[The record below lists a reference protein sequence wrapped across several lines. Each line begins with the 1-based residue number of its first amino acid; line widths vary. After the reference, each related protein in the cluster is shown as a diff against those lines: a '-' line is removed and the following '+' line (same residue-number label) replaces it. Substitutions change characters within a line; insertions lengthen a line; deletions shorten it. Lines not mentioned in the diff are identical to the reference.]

1 MRIAFFLGLIVFAG
15 TGGEMFVSRAMK
27 RIGEVRDF
35 SPRSLLRVI
44 GRAFSSATMWTGILL
59 MTISFFALL
68 ALLSWRNVSFVVPAT
83 ALNYALGALGGRY
96 LLGERVSTMRWLGVA
111 LVCLGVVFVVIG

>member
-27 RIGEVRDF
+27 RIGEVHDF
-35 SPRSLLRVI
+35 RPRSLLRVL
-44 GRAFSSATMWTGILL
+44 GRAFSSGSMWTGIAL

-83 ALNYALGALGGRY
+83 ALNYAIGALGGHY

-111 LVCLGVVFVVIG
+111 LVCLGVIFVVIG

>member
-27 RIGEVRDF
+27 RIGEVHDF
-35 SPRSLLRVI
+35 GPRSLLQVM
-44 GRAFSSATMWTGILL
+44 GRAFSSATMWTGISL
-59 MTISFFALL
+59 MTVSFFALL

-96 LLGERVSTMRWLGVA
+96 LLGERVSAMRWLGVA